1 MSKLKLSSHGIRN
14 LLGMSQSEFARAFGI
29 PLGTVRNWDSK
40 SCMPYYVFR
49 LFCIIIDY
57 VPVENINNI
66 NRIEDLKFM
75 FNENEYHE

>member
-1 MSKLKLSSHGIRN
+1 MSKIKLSSHGIRN
-14 LLGMSQSEFARAFGI
+14 ALGMSQSQFASTFGI

-57 VPVENINNI
+57 VPLENINKND
-66 NRIEDLKFM
+66 ELEYV
-75 FNENEYHE
+75 FNENEFNEF

>member
-14 LLGMSQSEFARAFGI
+14 SLGMSQLEFARTFGI

-40 SCMPYYVFR
+40 FCMPSYVFR

-66 NRIEDLKFM
+66 NRIEDLKFL
-75 FNENEYHE
+75 FNENEHYE

>member
-1 MSKLKLSSHGIRN
+1 MSKLRLTSHGIRN
-14 LLGMSQSEFARAFGI
+14 SLGMSQSEFAHTFGI

-57 VPVENINNI
+57 IPVEKINNI
-66 NRIEDLKFM
+66 NRIEELKYM
-75 FNENEYHE
+75 FNENEENK

>member
-1 MSKLKLSSHGIRN
+1 MSKLRLTSHGIRN
-14 LLGMSQSEFARAFGI
+14 LLGMSQSEFARSFCI

-57 VPVENINNI
+57 VPLENINNI
-66 NRIEDLKFM
+66 NRIEELNYM
-75 FNENEYHE
+75 FNENEENK

>member
-1 MSKLKLSSHGIRN
+1 MSKLRLTSHGIRN
-14 LLGMSQSEFARAFGI
+14 LLGMSQSEFARSFCI

-57 VPVENINNI
+57 VPLENINNI
-66 NRIEDLKFM
+66 NRIEELKYM
-75 FNENEYHE
+75 FNENEENK